1 MIEIVAITALVG
13 LNVFQLV
20 YWSRQ
25 VQKLVDKVMSRDYH
39 TYQISKQPLHT
50 PPKPISPADAME
62 DLSPLN
68 DFGVT

>member
-1 MIEIVAITALVG
+1 MSEIIAIAGLVG
-13 LNVFQLV
+13 LNVFQLI

-39 TYQISKQPLHT
+39 TYEISKQPFQV
-50 PPKPISPADAME
+50 PPKPIQPEDVME
-62 DLSPLN
+62 DLSPLK

>member
-1 MIEIVAITALVG
+1 MIEAAIVCLAG

-25 VQKLVDKVMSRDYH
+25 VQKLVDKLMSRDYH
-39 TYQISKQPLHT
+39 TYELSKQPVLT
-50 PPKPISPADAME
+50 PPKPQAAEEPNE
-62 DLSPLN
+62 DLAPLT